1 LAFEQGIPTRIGDNI
16 VAISL
21 AAFAYSTILGWC
33 YYGEKAIEYLFKERA
48 VKPYRIL
55 FTVVVMAG
63 AVVKLELVWTFADI
77 MNGLMAFPNLVG
89 LLGLSKVVVEETKK
103 YLELEISG
111 R

>member
-1 LAFEQGIPTRIGDNI
+1 MFNTYNI
-16 VAISL
+16 KSIIKNTSSL
-21 AAFAYSTILGWC
+21 ASFAYSTFFGWC
-33 YYGEKAIEYLFKERA
+33 YHGEKAIKYLFKERA

-55 FTVVVMAG
+55 FTIVVLAG

-103 YLELEISG
+103 YLELEIS
-111 R
+111 RK